1 MTGFVHS
8 RETFG
13 TVDGPGVRY
22 VLFLSGCP
30 LRCKYCHNPDT
41 WATSA
46 AEELTAEDVLNEY
59 RKNQAFYE
67 NGGITVTGGEPLAQ
81 IAFVTELF
89 QKARDEGIHT
99 ALDTS
104 GVSFDPENTEKI
116 DRLLAVCNLVLLD
129 LKHMD
134 SAAHRDLTGRGN
146 ENVLA
151 FARHLNLRRVKTHV
165 RHVLVPTLTDSEEHL
180 KSLAAFVA
188 KLGNVEKIDLLP
200 YHTMGK
206 AKYASL
212 GLPDPLPNVPAA
224 TEKDVQRARRIL
236 TEELASVKRT

>member
-1 MTGFVHS
+1 MHGLIHS

-41 WATSA
+41 WASPA
-46 AEELTAEDVLNEY
+46 AERLTPEEVLAEY
-59 RKNQAFYE
+59 RKNRAFYE
-67 NGGITVTGGEPLAQ
+67 KGGITVTGGEPLAQ
-81 IAFVTELF
+81 TAFVTELF
-89 QKARDEGIHT
+89 EQARAEGIHT

-104 GVSFDPENTEKI
+104 GATFNPENTEAI
-116 DRLLAVCNLVLLD
+116 DRLLNACDLVLLD

-134 SAAHRDLTGRGN
+134 TAAHRALTGTGN

-151 FARHLNLRRVKTHV
+151 FARHLDKRRVKTHI
-165 RHVLVPTLTDSEEHL
+165 RHVLVPSLTDGEAHL
-180 KSLAAFVA
+180 KQLAAFVSTL
-188 KLGNVEKIDLLP
+188 KNVEKLDVLP

-206 AKYASL
+206 SKYETL
-212 GLPDPLPNVPAA
+212 GIPYPLPNVPDVTDA
-224 TEKDVQRARRIL
+224 DVQRAKQIITQAIRQSRR
-236 TEELASVKRT
+236 